1 MDHIL
6 ALRAFLRISETG
18 AFGRAADQLNLPRS
32 TVSKLIQDLENHLG
46 VRLVQRTTRSVSVTA
61 EGAAYYERAVRLL
74 AELEHMDATASQ
86 TRAQP
91 KGILRL
97 EIGSSL
103 ANLILIPALRDFR
116 EKYPDI
122 VLHLG
127 VGDRPVD
134 LVNEGVDCAIRG
146 GVLANSSLIA
156 KRLCQFEYVTCA
168 SHSFIEAHGSPV
180 HPRDLETTYPVVS
193 YTSSLSGRPFP
204 LHFRRGDERIE
215 ISASSGIAVNESTA
229 HMTSLSA
236 GLGIGQTFRFMAQR
250 YFDDGSLVSV
260 LDDWKRP
267 PHPMHV
273 LYPPNRHL
281 SAKLRVFV
289 DWVTGVFASGGVQ

>member
-1 MDHIL
+1 MDHVL
-6 ALRAFLRISETG
+6 ALRAFLRISESG
-18 AFGRAADQLNLPRS
+18 AFGRAANQLNLPRS

-46 VRLVQRTTRSVSVTA
+46 VRLVQRTTRSVSVTP

-74 AELEHMDATASQ
+74 AELEEMDAAASQ
-86 TRAQP
+86 TRARP
-91 KGILRL
+91 KGILRV

-103 ANLILIPALRDFR
+103 ANLILITGVREFR
-116 EKYPDI
+116 PKYPDI

-127 VGDRPVD
+127 VNDRPVD
-134 LVNEGVDCAIRG
+134 LVDEGVDCAIRG
-146 GVLANSSLIA
+146 GALADSSLIA

-168 SHSFIEAHGSPV
+168 SRSFVEGFGSPA
-180 HPRDLETTYPVVS
+180 HPRDLETTYSVVS

-204 LHFRRGDERIE
+204 LHFRRRDEAIE
-215 ISASSGIAVNESTA
+215 VIASSAIAVNESTA
-229 HMTSLSA
+229 HMTCLLE

-250 YFDDGSLVSV
+250 YLNDGSLVSV
-260 LDDWKRP
+260 LDDWRRP
-267 PHPMHV
+267 PHPMHI

-289 DWVTGVFASGGVQ
+289 DWISEVFASAGGQ

>member
-6 ALRAFLRISETG
+6 ALRTFLRISETG

-46 VRLVQRTTRSVSVTA
+46 VRLVQRTTRSASVTP
-61 EGAAYYERAVRLL
+61 EGAAYYERAARLL
-74 AELEHMDATASQ
+74 AELEDMDATASQ

-91 KGILRL
+91 KGILRV

-103 ANLILIPALRDFR
+103 ANLILIPALREFR
-116 EKYPDI
+116 TKYPDI

-127 VGDRPVD
+127 VSDRPVD

-146 GVLANSSLIA
+146 GALADSSLIA
-156 KRLCQFEYVTCA
+156 KRICQFEYVTCA
-168 SHSFIEAHGSPV
+168 SRSFIEAHGSPA
-180 HPRDLETTYPVVS
+180 HPRDLETRYCVVS

-204 LHFRRGDERIE
+204 LNFRRGDEAIE
-215 ISASSGIAVNESTA
+215 VSASSGIAVNESTA
-229 HMTSLSA
+229 HMTSLLA

-250 YFDDGSLVSV
+250 YFDDGSLVPV

-289 DWVTGVFASGGVQ
+289 DWVTGIFASAGGQ

>member
-1 MDHIL
+1 MDHVL

-32 TVSKLIQDLENHLG
+32 TVSKLLRDLENHLG
-46 VRLVQRTTRSVSVTA
+46 VRLVQRTTRSVSVTP

-74 AELEHMDATASQ
+74 AELEDMDAAASQ
-86 TRAQP
+86 SRARL
-91 KGILRL
+91 KGILRV

-103 ANLILIPALRDFR
+103 ANLILIPALRQFR
-116 EKYPDI
+116 TKYPDV

-127 VGDRPVD
+127 VNDRPVD

-146 GVLANSSLIA
+146 GALADSSLIA
-156 KRLCQFEYVTCA
+156 KYLCQFEYVTCA
-168 SHSFIEAHGSPV
+168 SRSFLESHGSPS
-180 HPRDLETTYPVVS
+180 HPRELETAYSVVS

-204 LHFRRGDERIE
+204 LHFRRGDEAIE
-215 ISASSGIAVNESTA
+215 VSANSGIAVNESTA
-229 HMTSLSA
+229 HMTSLRT
-236 GLGIGQTFRFMAQR
+236 GLGIGQTFRFMAR
-250 YFDDGSLVSV
+250 KYFDDGSLVPV
-260 LDDWKRP
+260 LVDWKRP

-273 LYPPNRHL
+273 LYPQNRHL

-289 DWVTGVFASGGVQ
+289 DWTAEVFANAGGQ